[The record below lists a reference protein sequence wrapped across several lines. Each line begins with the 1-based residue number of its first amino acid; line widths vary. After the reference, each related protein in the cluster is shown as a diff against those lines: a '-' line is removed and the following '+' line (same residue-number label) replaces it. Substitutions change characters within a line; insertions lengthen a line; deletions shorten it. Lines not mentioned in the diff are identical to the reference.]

1 MSYTLAAQDW
11 RELSE
16 AASKERDPKKLLD
29 LVTKL
34 NAVLKEHEEKKRN
47 NSSIEPPNQQ
57 YR

>member
-1 MSYTLAAQDW
+1 MSYTLAAQGW

-47 NSSIEPPNQQ
+47 NSSIEPPNQ
-57 YR
+57 